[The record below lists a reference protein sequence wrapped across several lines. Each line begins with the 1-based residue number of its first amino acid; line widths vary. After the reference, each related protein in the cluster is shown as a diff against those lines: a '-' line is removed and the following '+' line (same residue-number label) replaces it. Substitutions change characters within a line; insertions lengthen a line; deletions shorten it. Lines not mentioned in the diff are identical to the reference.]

1 MTFDECVQKKLPDC
15 DPKRMWVQ
23 IPWFCGYFKKVIHT
37 PFITS
42 LNFLKSLYHVLPKV
56 WKLYR

>member
-23 IPWFCGYFKKVIHT
+23 IPWFCGYFKKV
-37 PFITS
+37 S
-42 LNFLKSLYHVLPKV
+42 YNNELRSY
-56 WKLYR
+56 